1 MYNIIPIVIILISL
15 TVLVAIL
22 IRKLPNLSSLDVH
35 SIPAAKAKD
44 VKRKILDERLKR
56 KLLSFGKKLQPTF
69 AAVGGKLIYSVK
81 NLRMKL
87 ENMRHQI
94 EKSQVPHHAVTVEE
108 KAKKEEFISETLETA
123 QEMAQEDNFEAA
135 EKRFIDVIT
144 HDQNNLEAYQGLA
157 DLYVEN
163 DKLNEAIETL
173 RYVKKLNPNS
183 IPVLIELA
191 DLYEK
196 VDNIPKALSLMI
208 QVVEKEPRNPKF
220 LDQVFDL
227 AVKAKH
233 KELAAYYLQQLAEV
247 NPENQ
252 KLEDLQKI
260 VDELGGL

>member
-1 MYNIIPIVIILISL
+1 MYNIIPIVVILISL

-22 IRKLPNLSSLDVH
+22 IRKLPTLSSLDVNT
-35 SIPAAKAKD
+35 IPSAKAKD

-56 KLLSFGKKLQPTF
+56 KMLSFGKKLKPSF
-69 AAVGGKLIYSVK
+69 SFLGGKFTSSIK
-81 NLRMKL
+81 NLRTKL
-87 ENMRHQI
+87 ENTSHQI
-94 EKSQVPHHAVTVEE
+94 EKSQVPQHAVTVEE
-108 KAKKEEFISETLETA
+108 KAKKEEFIAETLETA
-123 QEMAQEDNFEAA
+123 QEMAEEDNFESA
-135 EKRFIDVIT
+135 EKRFIDVIS
-144 HDQNNLEAYQGLA
+144 HDQNNIEAYQGLA

-163 DKLNEAIETL
+163 DKLKEAIETL

-183 IPVLIELA
+183 IPVLLELI
-191 DLYEK
+191 DLYER
-196 VDNIPKALSLMI
+196 VDNTPKGLSLMI

-260 VDELGGL
+260 VDGL